1 MLINRS
7 FETRINTILDQLI
20 GTCFAQAR
28 NSSQLPHTRQPLF
41 HDVNFPWWLLPD
53 FSPFSGVP
61 CLAITPGRSL
71 VELTSST
78 SLWVDPRL
86 CPRSRAATVQ

>member
-1 MLINRS
+1 MGTQLLQQLFTGMRVCRLIFIIRLTAMLINRS

-41 HDVNFPWWLLPD
+41 HDVNFPWWLLPV
-53 FSPFSGVP
+53 FFPV
-61 CLAITPGRSL
+61 
-71 VELTSST
+71 
-78 SLWVDPRL
+78 
-86 CPRSRAATVQ
+86 